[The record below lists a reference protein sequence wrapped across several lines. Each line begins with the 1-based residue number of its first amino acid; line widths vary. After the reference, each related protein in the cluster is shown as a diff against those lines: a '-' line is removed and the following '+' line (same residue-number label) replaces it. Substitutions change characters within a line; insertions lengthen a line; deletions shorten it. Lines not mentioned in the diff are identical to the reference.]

1 MMRTFFFLCFAPLV
15 LGFQLAAVPLSK
27 QQQQQHGVV
36 ALQMS
41 STEEAAAAAAAAADA
56 DVEQQEQLP
65 LTPMQTKT
73 LRKEIIKRQARN
85 TLPKVFLPELETM
98 GPFSQ
103 ESLTAICNYLEEEEL
118 VEVRSIAIGDK
129 KHVHGI
135 SELLALE
142 LGRTRIVERVITK
155 GHATV
160 FYSQSSSKKANDI
173 ILRTSYQPGAWT
185 KKVKAPRDFRGQIVK
200 E

>member
-27 QQQQQHGVV
+27 QHGVV

-41 STEEAAAAAAAAADA
+41 STEAAAAAAAVD
-56 DVEQQEQLP
+56 QQEQLP

-103 ESLTAICNYLEEEEL
+103 ESLTAICKSLEEEEL

-135 SELLALE
+135 SELLAME

-160 FYSQSSSKKANDI
+160 FYSQSSSKAKDI

-185 KKVKAPRDFRGQIVK
+185 KKEKAPRDFRGQIVK